1 MLIQLNDFNFKFKNI
16 IFDEEENIIYYV
28 KNKSINANLID
39 LKKFIN
45 QSLISN
51 ISFDKEI
58 EYWDFISEN
67 FDYMD
72 LSFNPLNRKMT
83 ANKLANI
90 IIKNNWIRNNSF
102 VKNKLSIHKTKD
114 KFYNFLFILANC
126 INTITHQKEKILDNT
141 YFSIYDFILDNE

>member
-16 IFDEEENIIYYV
+16 IFDEEENIIYYI
-28 KNKSINANLID
+28 KNKSITANLID

-51 ISFDKEI
+51 ISFDREI

-72 LSFNPLNRKMT
+72 LSFNPLNRKIT

-90 IIKNNWIRNNSF
+90 IIKNSWIRNNSF
-102 VKNKLSIHKTKD
+102 VKNKLTIHKTRD
-114 KFYNFLFILANC
+114 KFYNFLFILSNC
-126 INTITHQKEKILDNT
+126 ICTITHEHEKILDNT